1 MHEQIVRYETI
12 QTPFGR
18 LTLTASDEY
27 LLRVDFGSFTDNE
40 QKIKTYLLR
49 AKLSDHMEEAPIN
62 HPIKNELIA
71 YFNQTLTTITVPQK
85 FYGTDFQR
93 DVWQALLRIP
103 YGETVSYKDIAVM
116 IERPKAGR
124 AVGGALNKNPFSIVV
139 SCQRV
144 IGFDVSLTGFG
155 GGLDRNQQ
163 LLTFEQPLK

>member
-12 QTPFGR
+12 QTLFGP
-18 LTLTASDEY
+18 LTLTTSDEY

-40 QKIKTYLLR
+40 QKIKTYLSR
-49 AKLSDHMEEAPIN
+49 AKFSNYIKEATIN

-71 YFNQTLTTITVPQK
+71 YFNQTLTTFTVPQK

-93 DVWQALLRIP
+93 DVWQALLSIP

-116 IERPKAGR
+116 IDRPKAVR

-139 SCQRV
+139 PCHRV
-144 IGFDVSLTGFG
+144 IGSDGSLTGFG
-155 GGLDRNQQ
+155 GGLDRKQQ